1 MADERAKRDVNRKVV
16 MLGVTDDASLE
27 IVMIRVDPTTLRLKV
42 GAVITSETLSSFD
55 HGRNSDVDTSAEQIT
70 TTSITANYGVLVKA
84 ANGNTGKIYVGNSD
98 VTADSA
104 DATDGFELGGGESLL
119 VKVDN
124 ANKVYVIASTT
135 NQAVYW
141 FVV

>member
-1 MADERAKRDVNRKVV
+1 MADERAKRDVNRKTVI
-16 MLGVTDDASLE
+16 MGVTDDASLE
-27 IVMIRVDPTTLRLKV
+27 LVMVRVDPTTKRLKV
-42 GAVITSETLSSFD
+42 SGTITSDTVSSFD

-70 TTSITANYGVLVKA
+70 TTSITANLGVLVKA
-84 ANGNTGKIYVGNSD
+84 ANGNTGKIFVGNSD

-104 DATDGFELGGGESLL
+104 DATDGFELGAGESLL

-124 ANKVYVIASTT
+124 ANKVYVIASAI
-135 NQAVYW
+135 NQVVYW